1 MVMTKK
7 DFIKQAMIL
16 KSIRSDSVRKR
27 ITNEQIKVFKKANP
41 KFDPKRFRNAVEGR
55 KFKR

>member
-7 DFIKQAMIL
+7 DFIKQAKIL

-27 ITNEQIKVFKKANP
+27 ITNEQIKIFKKSNP
-41 KFDPKRFRNAVEGR
+41 RFNTKIFRAAVEG
-55 KFKR
+55 KK